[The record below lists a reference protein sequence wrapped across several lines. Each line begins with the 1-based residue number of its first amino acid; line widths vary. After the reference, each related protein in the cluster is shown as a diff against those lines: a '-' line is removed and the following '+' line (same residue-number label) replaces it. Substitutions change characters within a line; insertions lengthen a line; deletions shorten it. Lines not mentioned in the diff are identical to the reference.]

1 MHRFTVGLNGPAEQ
15 RSQLNR
21 AVWDALVRLSED
33 GTRRIRLQWVPS
45 HCGLDGNEKADT
57 LAKEAAALP
66 QEDVPVDTRTVHRAA
81 ARAASKRTIE
91 QRLEGWFWSL
101 MGEAR
106 PSAVTGLDRHAAIDV
121 HHWSASQQYL
131 HRIAARM

>member
-1 MHRFTVGLNGPAEQ
+1 MALRSGPAEQ

-21 AVWDALVRLSED
+21 AAWDALVRLSEN
-33 GTRRIRLQWVPS
+33 GTRQIRLQWVPS

-57 LAKEAAALP
+57 LAKAAALP
-66 QEDVPVDTRTVHRAA
+66 QEDVPMDIRTVHRAA

-91 QRLEGWFWSL
+91 QRPEGWFRSL

-106 PSAVTGLDRHAAIDV
+106 PTAVTVPDMHAAIDV
-121 HHWSASQQYL
+121 TS
-131 HRIAARM
+131 

>member
-1 MHRFTVGLNGPAEQ
+1 MALRNDPAEQ
-15 RSQLNR
+15 GSQLNR
-21 AVWDALVRLSED
+21 ALWDALVRLSED
-33 GTRRIRLQWVPS
+33 GTRQIRLQLVPS

-81 ARAASKRTIE
+81 ARAASKRTVG
-91 QRLEGWFWSL
+91 QRPEGWFRTL

-106 PSAVTGLDRHAAIDV
+106 P
-121 HHWSASQQYL
+121 
-131 HRIAARM
+131 